1 MLPAAKAEPIVTNL
15 GLPAT
20 ADEWLESRG
29 HELDWRLK
37 RFAYRLAR
45 SQLDGVE
52 LREGRLY
59 IRPIRTAPQPEV
71 KALGARLDAML
82 PRVRVTE
89 LLHEVARGTGF
100 LGTFTN
106 FRRPALT
113 RTRSWAPSSQTPP
126 TLGWAAWPRPARA

>member
-1 MLPAAKAEPIVTNL
+1 MWVDHSQGVRP
-15 GLPAT
+15 

-29 HELDWRLK
+29 RELDWRLK

-45 SQLDGVE
+45 DQLDGVE

-59 IRPIRTAPQPEV
+59 IRPIRTAPLPEV
-71 KALGARLDAML
+71 KAVGDRLDAML

-100 LGTFTN
+100 LGAFTN
-106 FRRPALT
+106 FRTGDPCPCQRRSKSTQSLT
-113 RTRSWAPSSQTPP
+113 QKP
-126 TLGWAAWPRPARA
+126 TYARAA